1 MIGLDTPVLLEI
13 LGGRPSA
20 KALLKRLTGEEVGT
34 TELNLFEL
42 AAVARA
48 LGPAG
53 LERRLAAIDRL
64 RRGLTV
70 IPLDA
75 HASRLA
81 SSRWRGDG
89 QGLSSTPW
97 LLLGALEAN
106 GCTEWVTSR
115 ALGFPKTPS
124 KLHVTRILT

>member
-34 TELNLFEL
+34 TEMNLFEL
-42 AAVARA
+42 VAIARA

-53 LERRLAAIDRL
+53 LERRLAAVDRL

-75 HASRLA
+75 QASQGA
-81 SSRWRGDG
+81 SARWRGDG

-97 LLLGALEAN
+97 LLLGALEVN

-115 ALGFPKTPS
+115 SSGFPKTAS
-124 KLHVTRILT
+124 KLRVTRLAI